1 MMVSVIGAGYVGLV
15 AACCLAHSGHEV
27 TCIERDEQKRE
38 KIKKGQLPF
47 YEDGLEELLAKGL
60 ESGRLNFF
68 ADLPRAMNAAVTM
81 VAT

>member
-38 KIKKGQLPF
+38 KIKKGKNQ
-47 YEDGLEELLAKGL
+47 KGTASFL
-60 ESGRLNFF
+60 RAWAGRTSGE
-68 ADLPRAMNAAVTM
+68 RAGKWAA
-81 VAT
+81 